1 MAKFEIE
8 REFKLDGQP
17 FKIIS
22 GSIHYFRVL
31 PEYWEHSLRNLK
43 AMGCNTVETYI
54 PWNIYEPVENKW
66 DFNATNDFEHF
77 IEIAQSLDLY
87 VIVRPSPFICAEW
100 EFGGLP
106 GWLLKYPEMNY
117 RTSDPLFIE
126 KVQHF
131 YQAILSRLSRFQITE
146 GGNILMMQV
155 ENEYGS
161 YGNDKT
167 YLRTLVKLI
176 RDAGITVPLFTS
188 DGSWDDTLEA
198 GSLVEDGILA
208 TGNFGSKPDWNFDQM
223 QTFFDQKGVQM
234 PLMCMEFWDGWF
246 NRYNEP
252 IIRRDPVEFA
262 ETLRAMV
269 SRGSVNFYM
278 FHGGT
283 NFGFMNGC
291 STRGLK
297 RLPQVTS
304 YDYDALLTEC
314 GDPTPKYYLAQ
325 AILADYNETTLPTT
339 LPKTSGQLHKVCE
352 QTLFD
357 SLAQIS
363 QVRKTQQP
371 QTMETFD
378 QFYGYILYRT
388 QVKSTQ
394 KQQKALLV
402 EAHDR
407 AQVFVNGVLVKTLYQ
422 ESLEAEFTLDLEA
435 GINQIDVL
443 IENMGRVNYG
453 SRLQSGAQR
462 KGLGRGLIIDLHFES
477 EWEIYPLPL
486 DNLQALDFK
495 QTPQSADNPV
505 RFGQYTLDL
514 EGVGDT
520 FIDIRSLGKGN
531 IFVNGFNLG
540 RYWHQGP
547 IGYLYLP
554 APLLKATDNQ
564 IVIFETEQA
573 LPDQISLLSEPV
585 YIETDNQD
593 NYKKATAPI

>member
-1 MAKFEIE
+1 MEKFAIE
-8 REFKLDGQP
+8 QDFLLNDQP

-22 GSIHYFRVL
+22 GSIHYFRIH
-31 PEYWEHSLRNLK
+31 PDYWQHSLSNLK

-54 PWNIYEPVENKW
+54 PWNIYESVENQYV
-66 DFNATNDFEHF
+66 FNRYNDFEKF
-77 IEIAQSLDLY
+77 IQIATELGLY
-87 VIVRPSPFICAEW
+87 VIARPAPFICAEW

-106 GWLLKYPEMNY
+106 GWLLNYPEMDY
-117 RTSDPLFIE
+117 RTSDPLFMD

-131 YQAILSRLSRFQITE
+131 YAAILPRLKPYQITE
-146 GGNILMMQV
+146 GGKLLMLQV

-161 YGNDKT
+161 YGNDRD
-167 YLRTLVKLI
+167 YLKQLVQII
-176 RDAGITVPLFTS
+176 RAAGITVPLFTA
-188 DGSWDDTLEA
+188 DGSWEETLEA
-198 GSLVEDGILA
+198 GSMVEAGILA
-208 TGNFGSKPDWNFDQM
+208 TGNFGTKAETNFNQM
-223 QTFFDQKGVQM
+223 QAFFDRKQVKQ

-262 ETLRAMV
+262 ETLSEMV
-269 SRGSVNFYM
+269 KRGSLNFYM

-291 STRGLK
+291 STRGQV

-304 YDYDALLTEC
+304 YDYDALLTES

-325 AILADYNETTLPTT
+325 SILAHYNATTQPTI
-339 LPKTSGQLHKVCE
+339 LPKTDGRLTKTAE

-357 SLAQIS
+357 SLPQIS
-363 QVRKTQQP
+363 EMKTAKQP
-371 QTMETFD
+371 HSMERYD

-388 QVKSTQ
+388 QVQSSK

-402 EAHDR
+402 GAHDR
-407 AQVFVNGVLVKTLYQ
+407 AQIFVNGVLTQTLYQ
-422 ESLEAEFTLDLEA
+422 DQLTQEFTLTLEV
-435 GINQIDVL
+435 GKNQIDIL

-453 SRLQSGAQR
+453 SLLQSEGQK
-462 KGLGRGLIIDLHFES
+462 KGLSRGLVLDLHFES

-486 DNLQALDFK
+486 DNIADLDFST
-495 QTPQSADNPV
+495 QQHDQNPV
-505 RFGQYTLDL
+505 KFGQYTLAL
-514 EGVGDT
+514 NGQGDT
-520 FIDIRSLGKGN
+520 FIDTRQLGKGC

-547 IGYLYLP
+547 MGYLYLP
-554 APLLKATDNQ
+554 APLLKAQDNQ

-573 LPDQISLLSEPV
+573 LPAQIELLTAPV
-585 YIETDNQD
+585 YLETQNK
-593 NYKKATAPI
+593 NNFKKATAPI